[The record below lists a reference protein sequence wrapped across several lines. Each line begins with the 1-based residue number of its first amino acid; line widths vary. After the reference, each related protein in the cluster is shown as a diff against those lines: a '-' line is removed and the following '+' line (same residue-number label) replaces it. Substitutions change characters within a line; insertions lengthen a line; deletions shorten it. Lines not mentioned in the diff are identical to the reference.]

1 MCKSGSV
8 DKLGWLQNRVLLEER
23 YCMGETERR
32 KQFDHQKTVC
42 FNCFKSIYRRN
53 VIYLNMVPVSYTSKN
68 RMILGRLCYIM
79 CLTEGY

>member
-42 FNCFKSIYRRN
+42 FKCSSLYIEETDWKWYNIARSHFMHKGDSNERTRGKKDI
-53 VIYLNMVPVSYTSKN
+53 SYT
-68 RMILGRLCYIM
+68 
-79 CLTEGY
+79 